1 MGSASCAAD
10 WHLPDSAP
18 PSTPCACLITVS
30 ALSAFD
36 DNYLWL
42 LHVPEAGAIVVDPG
56 DAGVVLAEVERGLE
70 LAAILIT
77 HHHADHTGGIVELQR
92 RLGLPCFAPADPRI
106 PGELRHVG
114 NGEALRLDGWPASI
128 EVIATPG
135 HTRSH
140 VSYFAGGHLFC
151 GDTLFSLGCGRLFE
165 GDAEQM
171 HASLQRLAALP
182 AETLVCCTH
191 EYSAA
196 NARFAQTVDPD
207 NRALRIRAE
216 AIANA
221 RRAGRPSLPVSL
233 ASELAC
239 NPFLRVHRPEIRAAA
254 EAWCGHALSAATE
267 VFAALRRWKDEFR

>member
-1 MGSASCAAD
+1 MGSASCTTD

-18 PSTPCACLITVS
+18 PTPPDACLFTVS
-30 ALSAFD
+30 ALPAFD

-42 LHVPEAGAIVVDPG
+42 LHAPEAAAIVVDPG

-77 HHHADHTGGIVELQR
+77 HHHADHTGGIVELQG

-114 NGEALRLDGWPASI
+114 DGERLELQGLPQSI
-128 EVIATPG
+128 DVIATPG

-140 VSYFAGGHLFC
+140 VSYLVGGHLFC

-165 GDAEQM
+165 GDAQQM

-196 NARFAQTVDPD
+196 NARFAQAVDPD
-207 NRALRIRAE
+207 NAALRARAQ
-216 AIANA
+216 AIADA
-221 RRAGRPSLPVSL
+221 RRAGRPSLPVTL
-233 ASELAC
+233 TSEHEC
-239 NPFLRVHRPEIRAAA
+239 NPFLRAHRPEIRAAA
-254 EAWCGHALSAATE
+254 EARCGHALATAAE
-267 VFAALRRWKDEFR
+267 VFGVLRRWKDEFR

>member
-18 PSTPCACLITVS
+18 PNPPDACLFTVS
-30 ALSAFD
+30 ALPAFD

-42 LHVPEAGAIVVDPG
+42 LHAPEAAAIVIDPG
-56 DAGVVLAEVERGLE
+56 DAGVVLAEVERGLK

-114 NGEALRLDGWPASI
+114 DGEALRLDGWPTTI
-128 EVIATPG
+128 EAIATPG

-140 VSYFAGGHLFC
+140 LSYHVGGHLFC

-171 HASLQRLAALP
+171 HASLMRLAALP

-196 NARFAQTVDPD
+196 NARFAQAVDPD
-207 NRALRIRAE
+207 NRALRARAQ
-216 AIANA
+216 AIADA
-221 RRAGRPSLPVSL
+221 RREGRPSLPVPL
-233 ASELAC
+233 ASELEC
-239 NPFLRVHRPEIRAAA
+239 NPFLRAHRPEIRAAA
-254 EAWCGHALSAATE
+254 EARCGHALATAAE
-267 VFAALRRWKDEFR
+267 VFGVLRRWKDEFR